1 MMTPHSFA
9 VKNIDASY
17 IDLYNNLKKITEW
30 AFQWKINFNRD
41 PAEQAQEPIYLINHS
56 LIIVNENII
65 WQTFL

>member
-1 MMTPHSFA
+1 MVEKMTKSA
-9 VKNIDASY
+9 K
-17 IDLYNNLKKITEW
+17 DLNNYLAKISTW